1 MIYIIIILSILLII
15 FVTLYL
21 RSLLRLKR
29 LENKMNLISTG
40 DFTKSFNIMKMGH
53 FKKLG
58 IIINTLLMN
67 FRKFIANVNF
77 STDHVEEFITNMTN
91 NAQNLNEGASH
102 SAKVISEIASSTEN
116 QASSIIQA
124 HDYTEK
130 IIKDFNIITSK
141 TEDAKN
147 KTISTKNIVHK
158 NNKIFN
164 SLLNSIKKNT
174 NNSVDLV
181 EKINKLEQKANE
193 INTITKSVN
202 DISENTNLLALNAS
216 IEAARAGEAGKGFAV
231 VANEVKSLA
240 NESSKASNH
249 IREIIETIKN
259 EISAIANEMRSD
271 SDNMKND
278 ISIADE
284 AKNHFN
290 NILKSTEET
299 MDVIELINN
308 LAKEEQVVINNIKSF
323 MEGVAATS
331 EQNTSATQEA
341 SVTIEQQAN
350 MINDMFNSLKE
361 LGNKTSDIKK
371 VIDLFVKSFDIDSN
385 TQELINK
392 GIDKLY
398 TMTEKDSIRSF
409 DRITSE
415 DYMQQVIDKN
425 DSFEILTLLDLE
437 GNTTSISYRKDLD
450 LGNHEDLYDNFA
462 HRDYFKKAVKGETY
476 LSKPYISTD
485 SFNYCIAMT
494 TPVKDQSGNIKGV
507 LMADFKIS

>member
-1 MIYIIIILSILLII
+1 MFYIVLFLSILLIVLI
-15 FVTLYL
+15 VLYSK
-21 RSLLRLKR
+21 SLLKLKN
-29 LENKMNLISTG
+29 LEKQMSLISNG
-40 DFTKSFNIMKMGH
+40 DFTKSFNVKSMGH
-53 FKKLG
+53 FKSLG
-58 IIINTLLMN
+58 DILNKLLMN
-67 FRKFIANVNF
+67 FRKFIANVNS
-77 STDHVEEFITNMTN
+77 STDHVEEFIEKMTS
-91 NAQNLNEGASH
+91 NAENLNEGASH

-147 KTISTKNIVHK
+147 QTISTKNIVHK
-158 NNKIFN
+158 NNEIFN
-164 SLLNSIKKNT
+164 LLLDSIKRNT

-216 IEAARAGEAGKGFAV
+216 IEAARAGEAGRGFAV
-231 VANEVKSLA
+231 VASEVKSLA
-240 NESSKASNH
+240 DESSKASNH
-249 IREIIETIKN
+249 IRELIDTIKN
-259 EISAIANEMRSD
+259 EISNIASEIRSD
-271 SDNMKND
+271 SLDMKKD
-278 ISIADE
+278 ISIADD

-290 NILKSTEET
+290 NILKSTGET
-299 MDVIELINN
+299 MEVIDLINN

-341 SVTIEQQAN
+341 SVTIEHQAN

-361 LGNKTSDIKK
+361 LGHKTSDIKQ
-371 VIDLFVKSFDIDSN
+371 VIDLFVKSFDIDIK
-385 TQELINK
+385 TQELINN
-392 GIDKLY
+392 GLNKL
-398 TMTEKDSIRSF
+398 DSISKDASINNF
-409 DRITSE
+409 DREISE
-415 DYMQQVIDKN
+415 KYMQEIIDKN
-425 DSFEILTLLDLE
+425 NSFEILTLLDLN
-437 GNTTSISYRKDLD
+437 GNTTSISYKKDLD
-450 LGNHEDLYDNFA
+450 LGNHNDLYDNFA
-462 HRDYFKKAVKGETY
+462 HREYFKEAIKGNIY
-476 LSKPYISTD
+476 ISNPYISTD

-494 TPVKDQSGNIKGV
+494 IPVKDINENIIGV